1 MKKLFR
7 WLPGLL
13 VPAFILTG
21 LVASPAIAQEKAKEA
36 KETKAAP
43 AAKDDKGKAVRK
55 VLAENEKMTVIEL
68 RQKPGEVNTPNSSS
82 TRAVRALEG
91 ATILRT
97 YADGKTETKVWKA
110 GDVEIQVPGPAYTTK
125 NTGKT
130 DFLVYVVVLKEAP
143 LPAAAKK

>member
-13 VPAFILTG
+13 VPAFVLTG
-21 LVASPAIAQEKAKEA
+21 LVASPVFAQEKAKDA
-36 KETKAAP
+36 KAAP
-43 AAKDDKGKAVRK
+43 AAKDDKGKATRK
-55 VLAENEKMTVIEL
+55 VLAENEKMTVMEL
-68 RQKPGEVNTPNSSS
+68 RQKPGEVNTPNSSA

-97 YADGKTETKVWKA
+97 YSDGKTETKVWKA

-130 DFLVYVVVLKEAP
+130 DFVAYVVVLKDVAP
-143 LPAAAKK
+143 PAAAKK

>member
-13 VPAFILTG
+13 VPAFVLTG
-21 LVASPAIAQEKAKEA
+21 LVASPVIAQEKAKDA
-36 KETKAAP
+36 KAAP
-43 AAKDDKGKAVRK
+43 AAKDDKGKATRK
-55 VLAENEKMTVIEL
+55 VLAENEKMTVFEI
-68 RQKPGEVNTPNSSS
+68 RQKPGEVNTPNSSA
-82 TRAVRALEG
+82 TRAVRALAG

-97 YADGKTETKVWKA
+97 FADGKTETKVWKA

-130 DFLVYVVVLKEAP
+130 DFVAYVVVLKEAP
-143 LPAAAKK
+143 QPPAAKK